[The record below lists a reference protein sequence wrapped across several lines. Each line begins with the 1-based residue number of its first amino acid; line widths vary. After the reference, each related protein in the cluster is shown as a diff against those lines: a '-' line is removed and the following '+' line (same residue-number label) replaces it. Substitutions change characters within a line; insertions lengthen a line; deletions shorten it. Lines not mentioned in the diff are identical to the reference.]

1 MLCPEHGEPDSGSCH
16 LNSTGKQGPSRKGF
30 PRDRGVPETLTP
42 LLRMWPDWNQV
53 PQRSE
58 AAMAGTLRQGSA
70 GREVSL
76 KGS

>member
-1 MLCPEHGEPDSGSCH
+1 MLCPEHGELDSGSCH
-16 LNSTGKQGPSRKGF
+16 LNSPSRKGF
-30 PRDRGVPETLTP
+30 PRDRGVQETLTP